1 MRLDRSSDSMGKDD
15 SRKIPTKQELSVGN
29 FRLAEISDK
38 SDKSAMPTVD
48 QIRHTLARAL
58 EKKGG
63 AITVAQELGFERN
76 HIRDFLEGKKRSLKT
91 EVMLALA
98 EYLEIPFKDLIIT
111 KEKAIRRAG

>member
-1 MRLDRSSDSMGKDD
+1 MENDD
-15 SRKIPTKQELSVGN
+15 SRNFPTTQELSVGN
-29 FRLAEISDK
+29 FRLASDNQK

-98 EYLEIPFKDLIIT
+98 EYLEIPFKDLVIT

>member
-1 MRLDRSSDSMGKDD
+1 MTKDD
-15 SRKIPTKQELSVGN
+15 SRKIPTTQEASVGN
-29 FRLAEISDK
+29 FRLASEAQK

-63 AITVAQELGFERN
+63 PITVAQELGFERN

-91 EVMLALA
+91 EVTLALA
-98 EYLEIPFKDLIIT
+98 EYLEIPFKDLVVT
-111 KEKAIRRAG
+111 KEKAMRRAG